1 MDYVRKYGEL
11 IKDKAVNHP
20 ETARSMIKLGLK
32 AENTRTKLLP
42 DKEMPKA
49 FRMLTHMAMDNV
61 LAALEHPERSC
72 WTNIFAP
79 VEIMQCFGLQCIS
92 MECLSSFMSGFKIED
107 YLIDYAE
114 NEGIAPTLCS
124 YHKNFI
130 GGVDAGLLPKA
141 AMSVTTSMIC
151 DGNINT
157 FRHMETK
164 HGVES
169 YVIDVPHEYS
179 PEAEQYV
186 VSQLKELIALLE
198 KKTGK
203 KMDMEAL
210 KETIRRENE
219 SKACY
224 KAFLKE
230 QKHRYYPNTMTLDLY
245 MLFATH
251 LDIGTPKVL
260 EFFRLLKKDVKTYPE
275 FNGKGILWVHLM
287 PYYQETLQQY
297 LNYQEKYYIQ
307 ACDMNLDYMEEMD
320 AEHPLEALARKM
332 LLNIYN
338 GPYERKQQ
346 MVRRLVEEFQSDA
359 VINFCHWG
367 CKQSS
372 GGVMLLKE
380 EMRKAGVPMLILD
393 GDAMDRRN
401 SHDGQ
406 IKTRL
411 QAFLELL
418 DNAEGTGTSEDTTD
432 QQGKG
437 GTGAC

>member
-1 MDYVRKYGEL
+1 MDYVKKYGEL
-11 IKDKAVNHP
+11 IKDKAVTRP
-20 ETARSMIKLGLK
+20 DTARSMIKLGLK

-42 DKEMPKA
+42 KKEMPEA
-49 FRMLTHMAMDNV
+49 FRMLTHLAMGSV
-61 LAALEHPERSC
+61 LSALEHPEQSC

-79 VEIMQCFGLQCIS
+79 VEIMQCFGLQCVS

-130 GGVDAGLLPKA
+130 GGVDAGVLPKA

-157 FRHMETK
+157 FRHMEVK

-169 YVIDVPHEYS
+169 YVIDVPNVYS
-179 PEAEQYV
+179 PEAERYV
-186 VSQLKELIALLE
+186 VDQLEELIAMLE
-198 KKTGK
+198 RKTGK
-203 KMDMEAL
+203 PLDMEAL

-224 KAFLKE
+224 QRFLRE
-230 QKHRYYPNTMTLDLY
+230 QKHKYYPNTMTLDLY

-251 LDIGTPKVL
+251 LDIGTRKTL
-260 EFFRLLKKDVKTYPE
+260 EFFRCLAEDVKTYPE

-307 ACDMNLDYMEEMD
+307 ACDMNLDYMEQMD

-338 GPYERKQQ
+338 GPYERKVR
-346 MVRRLVEEFQSDA
+346 MVRELVEEFHSDA

-380 EMRKAGVPMLILD
+380 EMRQAGVPMLILD

-411 QAFLELL
+411 QAFLELI
-418 DNAEGTGTSEDTTD
+418 DNMEEETANDRI
-432 QQGKG
+432 
-437 GTGAC
+437 CM

>member
-11 IKDKAVNHP
+11 IKNTAVSHP
-20 ETARSMIKLGLK
+20 DRARSLIRLGLK
-32 AENTRTKLLP
+32 EEKVRTKLFP

-49 FRMLTHMAMDNV
+49 FRMLTHLAMESV
-61 LAALEHPERSC
+61 LHALDHPEKSC

-130 GGVDAGLLPKA
+130 GGVDSGVLPKA
-141 AMSVTTSMIC
+141 EMSVTTSMIC

-157 FRHMETK
+157 FRHMSNR

-186 VSQLKELIALLE
+186 VEQLKELIALLE
-198 KKTGK
+198 TKTGK

-219 SKACY
+219 SKSCY
-224 KAFLKE
+224 KSFLKE
-230 QKHRYYPNTMTLDLY
+230 QKHRYYPNTMTLNLY

-251 LDIGTPKVL
+251 LDIGTSKTL
-260 EFFRLLKKDVKTYPE
+260 EFFRLLKEDVKTYPE

-297 LNYQEKYYIQ
+297 LNYQQKYYIQ
-307 ACDMNLDYMEEMD
+307 ACDMNLDYMEMMD
-320 AEHPLEALARKM
+320 ADHPLEALAKKM
-332 LLNIYN
+332 LMNIYN
-338 GPYERKQQ
+338 GSYARKQK
-346 MVRRLVEEFQSDA
+346 MVRHLVEEFQSDA

-380 EMRKAGVPMLILD
+380 EMRQAGVPMLILD

-418 DNAEGTGTSEDTTD
+418 DNTETTPEDLTEDNTE
-432 QQGKG
+432 KG
-437 GTGAC
+437 GWDAC